1 MISEGREGVSC
12 KTKRFT
18 VKLKRFT
25 VKFAQNNDNNTI
37 VFQFVESQLEGQVHL
52 TLTEDQKSAFDAIQ

>member
-1 MISEGREGVSC
+1 MRVERGVSC
-12 KTKRFT
+12 KT
-18 VKLKRFT
+18 KRFT

-37 VFQFVESQLEGQVHL
+37 VFQFVESQLEGRVHL

>member
-18 VKLKRFT
+18 VK
-25 VKFAQNNDNNTI
+25 FAQNNDNNTI
-37 VFQFVESQLEGQVHL
+37 FFQFVESQLEGQVHL
-52 TLTEDQKSAFDAIQ
+52 MLTEDQKSAFDATQ